1 MMTTTHVSAEDYD
14 PEQARTMMREMMGPQ
29 AVDRLI
35 RQAISTCWMMLPAGK
50 KSVESV
56 EREIRRLLDRALDN
70 LKEDTA
76 AFGIA
81 TTQRPSG
88 TARKP
93 KKGRGA

>member
-29 AVDRLI
+29 AVDQLI
-35 RQAISTCWMMLPAGK
+35 RQAISMCWMMLPAESK
-50 KSVESV
+50 NVESV
-56 EREIRRLLDRALDN
+56 EREIRRVVDRALNN
-70 LKEDTA
+70 LKEDAA